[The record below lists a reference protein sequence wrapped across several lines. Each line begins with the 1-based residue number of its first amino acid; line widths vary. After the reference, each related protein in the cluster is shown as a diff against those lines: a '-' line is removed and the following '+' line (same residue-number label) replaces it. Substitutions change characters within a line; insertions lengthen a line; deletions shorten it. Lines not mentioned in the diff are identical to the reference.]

1 VRRVFSPEWQDV
13 HSGSTVPGGPI
24 DFEATLVEEPRVF
37 VLRIA
42 SSGRIG
48 RRVGFV
54 LAYELRRVDAGT
66 RLVTR
71 MRARI
76 DLPGGRLLEQLV
88 LAPGDG
94 VMLRKQLRNIAR
106 LVIG

>member
-1 VRRVFSPEWQDV
+1 
-13 HSGSTVPGGPI
+13 
-24 DFEATLVEEPRVF
+24 VF
-37 VLRIA
+37 VLRTA
-42 SSGRIG
+42 PGGNIG
-48 RRVGFV
+48 RRICFT
-54 LAYELRRVDAGT
+54 LAYELRDADGRT

-76 DLPGGRLLEQLV
+76 DLPGGRLLEQFV

-106 LVIG
+106 RAAG